1 MMNGS
6 LLLEGYVPE
15 VDATIVTRLLNAGA
29 VIVGKSNCEELCLSG
44 GLLLLLYYIHIIL
57 NTYSLLKEI

>member
-44 GLLLLLYYIHIIL
+44 GNLTCA
-57 NTYSLLKEI
+57 NGVVNNPRKKG